1 MSVQS
6 AFSLED
12 RRSSFGLN
20 SFALKCIALITM
32 IIDHVGAILYPEVGG
47 LRIIGR
53 IAFPIYAFLVAE
65 GFYHTK
71 NVKKYML
78 RLLLFAIVSEI
89 PFDLALTGQIL
100 EFGHQNVFFTLF
112 AGLLLMELYS
122 LQTSSAGRLICILA
136 VTTLGDLIRSDYGAW
151 GILII
156 FCFYVFRE
164 NIWLKM
170 LVVSGIH
177 IFAFGSVQSFAV
189 LACIPIALYNGE
201 KGANIKY
208 AFYGIYPL
216 HLLVLYMIKQAM

>member
-12 RRSSFGLN
+12 RKVPFGLS

-32 IIDHVGAILYPEVGG
+32 IIDHVGAILYPEARV

-78 RLLLFAIVSEI
+78 RLLLFALVSEI

-122 LQTSSAGRLICILA
+122 RQTSSAGRL
-136 VTTLGDLIRSDYGAW
+136 V
-151 GILII
+151 
-156 FCFYVFRE
+156 
-164 NIWLKM
+164 
-170 LVVSGIH
+170 
-177 IFAFGSVQSFAV
+177 
-189 LACIPIALYNGE
+189 
-201 KGANIKY
+201 
-208 AFYGIYPL
+208 
-216 HLLVLYMIKQAM
+216 